1 MKTTKKCRTQKIK
14 VEFDQ
19 YISKKNKRWLKIMKK
34 MSNVEIKRGNTAIAR
49 QKMSRPMKKMYESG
63 KFDKKTVLDY
73 GCGKGFDVEYL
84 KLQGIDIKGY
94 EPFASDKYLQ
104 MPEGKFDI
112 ITNNYVLNVIEN
124 PAERKNLVE
133 EMKKLGNTVV
143 ITVRADK
150 KSIKSTWTPMNDGYL
165 TPKNTFQKIYDE
177 KSLKEEFGN
186 VEILYKDAMG
196 ITFLA

>member
-1 MKTTKKCRTQKIK
+1 
-14 VEFDQ
+14 
-19 YISKKNKRWLKIMKK
+19 MKK
-34 MSNVEIKRGNTAIAR
+34 MSNVEIKRGNTAISR

-63 KFDKKTVLDY
+63 KFDNKRVLDY

-84 KLQGIDIKGY
+84 KERKIDIQGY

-104 MPEGKFDI
+104 LPEGKFDI
-112 ITNNYVLNVIEN
+112 ITNNYVLNVIED
-124 PAERKNLVE
+124 PIERKNLVE
-133 EMKKLGNTVV
+133 KMKNLADEVV

-150 KSIKSTWTPMNDGYL
+150 KSIKETWTPMNDGYL

-177 KSLKEEFGN
+177 KSLKEEFGD

-196 ITFLA
+196 ITFIAK

>member
-1 MKTTKKCRTQKIK
+1 
-14 VEFDQ
+14 
-19 YISKKNKRWLKIMKK
+19 MKK

-49 QKMSRPMKKMYESG
+49 QKMSRPMKKMYESR

-112 ITNNYVLNVIEN
+112 ITSNYVLNVIEN
-124 PAERKNLVE
+124 PTERKKLVE

-150 KSIKSTWTPMNDGYL
+150 KSIKNTWVTFSDGFL
-165 TPKNTFQKIYDE
+165 TPKGTFQKIYDE
-177 KSLKEEFGN
+177 KTLKEEFGN